1 MGGRPGAPVRLGI
14 LDPVLTPKGGLT
26 IRPRLQGRQGFES
39 VSPEPL
45 PVGVKL
51 ILAPHQYYG
60 VHQLQDHD
68 DWQPLPGVDPR
79 EKLTRLRT
87 GPHRQLEVSRDR
99 DTGLHSVRICDPRPA
114 GEDLVAIHYLL
125 EVPGDSPLSCRL
137 PVAANGCH
145 PDNLSDATF
154 DLLMTPAGVDEP
166 WTSDAA
172 AAMQVIL
179 DASSRRERLDA
190 IDRYCQNFAD
200 GQPPA
205 QDLAQDPAQNK
216 EALATALFERRGTKD
231 VQASLFVLLCRL
243 FFITARLVQGQDRL
257 FAEASLDG
265 GQRWRPHLADED
277 EAGTQQGRAVGF
289 QSHAPGVSL
298 GEARLVPFVRG
309 LAPADRTLLA
319 SLLGVR
325 SVCLD
330 QATVTASVESTTDA
344 ATLQD
349 LAVLDRLLEA
359 NNPDAFTL
367 ACRFLQAMER
377 PGEAVWSRIADRYSN
392 RSRLAEAVS
401 RLCTR
406 PGVDQK
412 PIRQQL
418 ETLEAWAGQQREQ
431 SRWRDM
437 LCQLFDRLACA
448 WESGEQVL
456 PVSVQARRKA
466 VEAKKVLSWLLLKET
481 LHFSTIKHSYGDY
494 LVRAGLDTLGCGED
508 WGTGIQLQLR
518 DWYRDWFAMPSTVFW
533 WDAEPVSPTAGSVSL
548 DDWTPATW
556 GGQLPTLEALLLEP
570 VVSRVRSSQPGRLRV
585 LQQRLGQIL
594 PLSAG
599 STSFIREKNVL
610 ILGGLIWPSALR
622 HRLPAR
628 LEQQSQSLDPQHREQ
643 LLQQLGWAF
652 CHCLYDTVRHYG
664 DELTVQIPYGSRH
677 DKSCAVS
684 GLRAMN
690 DPAQLT
696 RFLMVPPEGM
706 RLLPVSARLVD
717 PAREATGDPDALVLD
732 SRALLTLADEFL
744 ASLDPELFW
753 QESFPQPDAGS
764 L

>member
-1 MGGRPGAPVRLGI
+1 M
-14 LDPVLTPKGGLT
+14 DPVVTPEGIA
-26 IRPRLQGRQGFES
+26 IRPRPQGRKGFDS

-60 VHQLQDHD
+60 VHQLKDHE
-68 DWQPLPGVDPR
+68 DWQTLPGVDPR

-99 DTGLHSVRICDPRPA
+99 DTGLHSVRISDPQPA

-125 EVPGDSPLSCRL
+125 EVPGDSTLSCRL

-145 PDNLSDATF
+145 PDSLSDAAF
-154 DLLMTPAGVDEP
+154 DRLLTPQERDEP
-166 WTSDAA
+166 WAQDVAA
-172 AAMQVIL
+172 AIQPIL
-179 DASSRRERLDA
+179 DVSSQRERLDA
-190 IDRYCQNFAD
+190 IGRYCRDCAD
-200 GQPPA
+200 AIP
-205 QDLAQDPAQNK
+205 LAQDQEAPAGMPLEPQDTSK
-216 EALATALFERRGTKD
+216 G
-231 VQASLFVLLCRL
+231 QAGLFVLLCRH
-243 FFITARLVQGQDRL
+243 FGIAARLVQGRDRL

-265 GQRWRPHLADED
+265 GHRWRTYLAGEPV
-277 EAGTQQGRAVGF
+277 AATRQARAAGF

-298 GEARLVPFVRG
+298 GESTLVPFVRG
-309 LAPADRTLLA
+309 LAPADQALLA
-319 SLLGVR
+319 SRLGVR

-330 QATVTASVESTTDA
+330 QARVTGSAESTADA

-349 LAVLDRLLEA
+349 LAVLDSLLA
-359 NNPDAFTL
+359 SQDPDVFAL
-367 ACRFLQAMER
+367 ACRFLQAIEL
-377 PGEAVWSRIADRYSN
+377 PGEAIWSRIADRYSN

-401 RLCTR
+401 RLCAR

-412 PIRQQL
+412 AIRQQL
-418 ETLEAWAGQQREQ
+418 EALEAWAGQQREQ

-466 VEAKKVLSWLLLKET
+466 VGAKKVLSWLLLKEA
-481 LHFSTIKHSYGDY
+481 LHFSTRRHSYGDY
-494 LVRAGLDTLGCGED
+494 LVRAGLDTLAGGED
-508 WGTGIQLQLR
+508 WGTGMQLQLR
-518 DWYRDWFAMPSTVFW
+518 DWYRAWFAMPSTVFW

-548 DDWTPATW
+548 DDWAPATW

-594 PLSAG
+594 PLSSG

-610 ILGGLIWPSALR
+610 ILGGLIWPSELR
-622 HRLPAR
+622 NRLPAR
-628 LEQQSQSLDPQHREQ
+628 LEQQSQSLEPQQRER

-652 CHCLYDTVRHYG
+652 CHCLYNTVRRYG

-696 RFLMVPPEGM
+696 RFLTVPPEGM
-706 RLLPVSARLVD
+706 RLLPVSATQVD

-744 ASLDPELFW
+744 TSMDPELFW
-753 QESFPQPDAGS
+753 RDNPPTGGR
-764 L
+764 